1 MMADN
6 SYKLILSG
14 KIAEGY
20 DVEIVHEKLALVFDI
35 ALKKIPKLLKKKTII
50 RKNLTLDVA
59 FKYKN
64 GLEKIGVLCDIT
76 PKPEQ
81 DEPQSAETVIVNEK
95 DNAFNEKDN
104 AFNEKDN
111 AFNEKDNVIIDNT
124 GIEGEIEPF
133 SFEPEQTLTL
143 DRKTL
148 RVINIKIPLGSMV
161 ILIIKWILASIPALI
176 ILGGIGYLIQ
186 TVDLHEI
193 IVQVGELIPF

>member
-1 MMADN
+1 
-6 SYKLILSG
+6 
-14 KIAEGY
+14 
-20 DVEIVHEKLALVFDI
+20 
-35 ALKKIPKLLKKKTII
+35 
-50 RKNLTLDVA
+50 VA
-59 FKYKN
+59 FQYKN

-81 DEPQSAETVIVNEK
+81 ENPHRAETVIV
-95 DNAFNEKDN
+95 
-104 AFNEKDN
+104 NEKDN

-124 GIEGEIEPF
+124 GIEGEIEQF

-143 DRKTL
+143 DRNTL

-186 TVDLHEI
+186 TVDWHEI